1 LECGFPPRDNAANA
15 AQEHQLG
22 FQEAQPRLSHGALE
36 LQLKD
41 MLDNDYGALARML
54 AVHYASRAGH
64 EIVIEVLSGR
74 NPHLFKVAIVPF
86 PSTGQTRFA
95 AASYV
100 PESHSAADARAQESP
115 GKDPKPSAWC
125 HVCISQWRPLLVDID
140 LASKS
145 LPRHAGSSGFGLE
158 EVKL

>member
-1 LECGFPPRDNAANA
+1 
-15 AQEHQLG
+15 
-22 FQEAQPRLSHGALE
+22 
-36 LQLKD
+36 